1 MSNKKLILWLT
12 FQLPLPTHLAS
23 VVGRAFLIQPPQI
36 STLQL
41 SFGSAS
47 VFPPLQPASW
57 GWGGTLMNS
66 RKRNKTNFILTCT
79 LIKAVQSN
87 PRQMQDRSMIL
98 LSRENI
104 I

>member
-47 VFPPLQPASW
+47 VFPPLKPASW
-57 GWGGTLMNS
+57 GGGTFDEL
-66 RKRNKTNFILTCT
+66 KEK
-79 LIKAVQSN
+79 
-87 PRQMQDRSMIL
+87 
-98 LSRENI
+98 E
-104 I
+104 